1 MAVIGVTDVEAAA
14 KAGRGEL
21 MVAARD
27 RVTPL
32 AHDRARELGIRLLV
46 TAPAVPAGPP
56 APARSSAPPSA
67 PTGPA
72 LTGPALTGP
81 AAAQPGPP
89 SGALFR
95 RGAPVPPGVA
105 APGLK
110 GERSAVAR
118 NAGRA
123 APEPTAHGRVGR
135 VVVVG
140 AGHVGMI
147 TAMRLAEADVVDEVV
162 LTDLVEGLAAGIA
175 LDLAHTAPLAGFS
188 TRLRGVGTVEEAGP
202 ADYYVVTAGRPRS
215 PGMSRTDL
223 VSTNAAI
230 VDDVARRI
238 ARTSPAAVVVVVTNP
253 LDEMTHQAW
262 LSSGFPPERVLG
274 MAGVLDTARFEALL
288 ALRTG
293 ADPRRVEAVAL
304 GSHGDEMVLP
314 LSLAAVDGAPAATRA
329 PGPVLEA
336 VVERARGSGAE
347 IVGLLGK
354 GSAFFAPGTSAARMV
369 LAMIADDGQ
378 VLPAAV
384 LADGAYGLRDV
395 YLGLPARLGRGGVRE
410 IVELPLAPAE
420 RAALA
425 EAAERVRARV
435 DALVGGAAPAQQAA
449 R

>member
-1 MAVIGVTDVEAAA
+1 MAVIGVGEIEAAA
-14 KAGRGEL
+14 RAGRSEL
-21 MVAARD
+21 AVGPRDRLTPLARD
-27 RVTPL
+27 R
-32 AHDRARELGIRLLV
+32 AAELGIRL
-46 TAPAVPAGPP
+46 VPATDGPSAATTPAAPSPSAGGTTTPGLPP
-56 APARSSAPPSA
+56 ATVVQAPDVR
-67 PTGPA
+67 
-72 LTGPALTGP
+72 
-81 AAAQPGPP
+81 PGPP

-95 RGAPVPPGVA
+95 RGAPLPAAVA
-105 APGLK
+105 APGVRTS
-110 GERSAVAR
+110 GAPAR
-118 NAGRA
+118 A
-123 APEPTAHGRVGR
+123 GR

-147 TAMRLAEADVVDEVV
+147 TAMRLAEADAVDEVV

-175 LDLAHTAPLAGFS
+175 LDLAHTAPLAGFR
-188 TRLRGVGTVEEAGP
+188 TRLRGVGSIQDAGP

-230 VDDVARRI
+230 VDDVARQI
-238 ARTSPAAVVVVVTNP
+238 ARTSPDAVIVVVTNP

-262 LSSGFPPERVLG
+262 LSSGFPPARVLG

-288 ALRTG
+288 AMRTG
-293 ADPRRVEAVAL
+293 TDPRRVHAVAL

-314 LSLAAVDGAPAATRA
+314 LSLATVEGAAATSRTDPA
-329 PGPVLEA
+329 SLDA
-336 VVERARGSGAE
+336 VVERARSSGAE

-369 LAMIADDGQ
+369 LAMIRDNGE

-384 LADGAYGLRDV
+384 LADGSYGLRDV

-410 IVELPLAPAE
+410 IVELPLTPAE
-420 RAALA
+420 RAALT
-425 EAAERVRARV
+425 EAADRVRTRV
-435 DALVGGAAPAQQAA
+435 AALVGAPATTQAL